1 MSNATQSLA
10 GTRITSL
17 LDANSFVEIG
27 QSVTARNTDFNMTE
41 KKAPSDGVIT
51 GYGVIDGNLVYV
63 YSQDVSVLNG
73 TVGEMHAKKI
83 TRLYDM
89 AMKTGAPVI
98 GLIFM
103 NKKKIFK
110 KLGIILLAII
120 IIILIHTVRNMII
133 ISNTQKKLSN
143 YINSNNYHMKIVSFN
158 EENKQT
164 ITANYYAKDK
174 KQLIIIERKDNNR

>member
-1 MSNATQSLA
+1 
-10 GTRITSL
+10 
-17 LDANSFVEIG
+17 
-27 QSVTARNTDFNMTE
+27 
-41 KKAPSDGVIT
+41 
-51 GYGVIDGNLVYV
+51 
-63 YSQDVSVLNG
+63 
-73 TVGEMHAKKI
+73 
-83 TRLYDM
+83 
-89 AMKTGAPVI
+89 
-98 GLIFM
+98 M

-174 KQLIIIERKDNNR
+174 KQLIIIERKDNNRWNY